1 MPLPP
6 AELDQARWQFGNRVR
21 ELRTDAGLTQ
31 EELAHRAGL
40 SRKTV
45 SRVEVGTYSPRLY
58 HVFELA
64 HALGRPT
71 VDLFQAER

>member
-1 MPLPP
+1 MSLPP
-6 AELDQARWQFGNRVR
+6 DELERARRQFGIRVR
-21 ELRTDAGLTQ
+21 AIREEAGLTQ

-45 SRVEVGTYSPRLY
+45 GRVELGAYSPQLT
-58 HVFELA
+58 HVFEIA

-71 VDLFQAER
+71 VDLFRA